1 MKACPNQARAGHPSV
16 PFHSAFASYCSQ
28 CGEALIDLPGLR
40 CAGCGYQVSA
50 SDKFCGKCG
59 RPCAVPSASAMGD
72 GEDSSLE
79 ILRQAH
85 CGAAA

>member
-59 RPCAVPSASAMGD
+59 RRPRRPWVN